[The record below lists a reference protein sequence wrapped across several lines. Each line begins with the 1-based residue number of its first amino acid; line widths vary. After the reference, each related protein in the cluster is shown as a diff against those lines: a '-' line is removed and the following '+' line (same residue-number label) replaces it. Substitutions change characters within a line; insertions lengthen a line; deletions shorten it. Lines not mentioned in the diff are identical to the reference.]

1 MIERRRYRMV
11 YLTLLICFITSII
24 MTPLV
29 KKIAIK
35 IGAVDRPNSRKVHT
49 RIMPRLGGF
58 AIYISFIVGILVLQP
73 KSEVAVPI
81 IIGSIIIIITGILDD
96 LVELSAKYKLIGQL
110 IAAFVVVLNG
120 VQVQYIN
127 LPFGGVLEFGILSI
141 PLTILWIVGITN
153 AINLIDGL
161 DGLAAGVSSIALITI
176 SGMAIFKGDV
186 FVSSLALIVLGSTL
200 GFLIYNFHPAK
211 IFMGDTGAL
220 FLGYIISVLSLLGF
234 KNVTMISL
242 IVPVII
248 LGVPISDTVFA
259 IIRRLVNKQ
268 PLAEA
273 DKSHLHHCLLRLGY
287 SHRQTVLIIY
297 GLAALF
303 SVSAVIFSR
312 ATIWG
317 AIMFMLVLILGIELF
332 AEKIGLA
339 GKNYKPILKIVTTKL
354 FENGRNR

>member
-1 MIERRRYRMV
+1 MI
-11 YLTLLICFITSII
+11 YLTLLICFIASII
-24 MTPLV
+24 ITPLV
-29 KKIAIK
+29 KKFAIK

-49 RIMPRLGGF
+49 TIMPRLGGL
-58 AIYISFIVGILVLQP
+58 AIYLSFIIGLLVLQP
-73 KSEVAVPI
+73 ENEFAIPI
-81 IIGSIIIIITGILDD
+81 IIGSVIIIITGILDD
-96 LVELSAKYKLIGQL
+96 LLELSAKVKLAGQ
-110 IAAFVVVLNG
+110 IAAALVVVLNG

-127 LPFGGVLEFGILSI
+127 LPFGGVLEFGMLSI

-176 SGMAIFKGDV
+176 TGMALLMGNT
-186 FVSSLALIVLGSTL
+186 FVTSVSLIVLGSTL

-234 KNVTMISL
+234 KNVTMVSL
-242 IVPVII
+242 IVPIII
-248 LGVPISDTVFA
+248 LGVPISDTIFA

-268 PLAEA
+268 PLSAA

-297 GLAALF
+297 GIAAF
-303 SVSAVIFSR
+303 FGVSAVIFSQ
-312 ATIWG
+312 ATIWVSL
-317 AIMFMLVLILGIELF
+317 MLILLLILAIELF
-332 AEKIGLA
+332 AEKIGLV
-339 GKNYKPILKIVTTKL
+339 GKGYKPLIKMMTAKL
-354 FENGRNR
+354 FENARNR